1 MGKVVK
7 TVLKVAAVAAIAYFA
22 PPLAASIGGSVGI
35 TSALGTT
42 ALAAGI
48 GAGMGKLIPGVSTTQ
63 GMFAGGFA
71 GAGQSGL
78 FGGASPTATA
88 TGGAGAP
95 TASTT
100 FEQAF
105 SPEYMSSLGS
115 ETAGTVPTAVS
126 PQRIGQALSGAAA
139 KPTSVLTSGV
149 GNLTRGIGGALGAVG
164 AGGAG
169 GGLNLGALAPQLLGS
184 ALTSTPGAGL
194 MRAQQ
199 AELQRAQQVNAALT
213 QQRLE
218 QANQLIADA
227 AYYDPEYMARQAAEA
242 AMIKGGI
249 AAAEDTRGLT
259 GERLA
264 AERRRYRLGTARSA
278 GTAYQQGYGTGV
290 GDRTKTRLAGIQALP
305 TEYPTTTSESSQA
318 LRDRIAAQEARAVQ
332 QRGIAN
338 LFGSVLNQ
346 PTQLGALVP
355 GVDDMIASNPGIF

>member
-22 PPLAASIGGSVGI
+22 PPLAGAIGSSIGLGSI
-35 TSALGTT
+35 ATT

-48 GAGMGKLIPGVSTTQ
+48 GAGMGKLIPGVSTS
-63 GMFAGGFA
+63 AGLSA
-71 GAGQSGL
+71 GLMGGINQTGL
-78 FGGASPTATA
+78 LSSTSPTAI
-88 TGGAGAP
+88 TGGGAQY
-95 TASTT
+95 AN
-100 FEQAF
+100 A
-105 SPEYMSSLGS
+105 
-115 ETAGTVPTAVS
+115 ADA
-126 PQRIGQALSGAAA
+126 AGAAA
-139 KPTSVLTSGV
+139 DAAAATGAAAPAAGAAGVSAAAPTSLGQTLSGMV
-149 GNLTRGIGGALGAVG
+149 RDPLNTLKQGVSNITGGLGAITG
-164 AGGAG
+164 AAGGA
-169 GGLNLGALAPQLLGS
+169 GLNLGAAAPALVGS

-290 GDRTKTRLAGIQALP
+290 GARTQTRAAAIQALP